1 MQGQISSALR
11 YLSDDN
17 RGGVLPLSED
27 VMTQLK
33 EKHPMAQGTQLGSLL
48 FGPIDDV
55 PDVIFQQIDGDM
67 IRDAAL
73 RTKGSGG
80 PSGVDA
86 NGFRRLLA
94 CKSFKTQGINLRNA
108 IATMARRLYTELINP
123 HSIEALLA
131 NQLIPLDKGEG
142 AVRLIGVGKVLR
154 RIIGKCVMRVSK
166 PDVIEASGSL

>member
-1 MQGQISSALR
+1 
-11 YLSDDN
+11 
-17 RGGVLPLSED
+17 
-27 VMTQLK
+27 
-33 EKHPMAQGTQLGSLL
+33 MAQGTQLGSLL

-94 CKSFKTQGINLRNA
+94 CKSFKTQGTNLRNA
-108 IATMARRLYTELINP
+108 IATMAR
-123 HSIEALLA
+123 
-131 NQLIPLDKGEG
+131 
-142 AVRLIGVGKVLR
+142 
-154 RIIGKCVMRVSK
+154 
-166 PDVIEASGSL
+166 